1 MLKQYKLRNYH
12 FQLVISI
19 LVLNIIGILIIG
31 SAKHSVQK
39 MQILGCIIGMVAM
52 VIVSL
57 MDYSF
62 ILRFTWLYYIGIIVL
77 LGLVMTGIGD
87 SAGGAQRWID
97 FGGFRFQPSELA
109 KIVLILFFARFFSKH
124 AENLNTVKTIGL
136 SFVLIG
142 IPLLLIVKQPDTS
155 TSIAIALIFISLL
168 FIAGLSYKIVL
179 TVLGICIP
187 TGLIG
192 ITVILRMA
200 QSSGDYRFGRI
211 MAWLYP
217 QDPRWSDIAAQQQNS
232 IMAIGSGQ
240 LWGKGLNNSAATSMK
255 NANYII
261 EPQTDFIFA
270 VAGEELGFIGT
281 MVIVLLLLFIVIE
294 CILIARKA
302 KDLAGRLICCGMAAL
317 IGFQSIFNIFVAT
330 GLMPNTGIPLPF
342 VSYGLTSLLSLY
354 LGMGFVLNVG
364 TTGRLIEEVANLQI
378 HKYLAGHLGGSQQLG
393 AQIEH
398 NEIDLVIFLRD
409 PLKPKSH
416 EPDVNSIVR
425 LCDEHNIP
433 LATNLAT
440 AELLIKSLDRGDL
453 DWREMY
459 K

>member
-109 KIVLILFFARFFSKH
+109 KIVLILFFARFFSKY

-211 MAWLYP
+211 MAWLYR

-364 TTGRLIEEVANLQI
+364 LQPK
-378 HKYLAGHLGGSQQLG
+378 KY
-393 AQIEH
+393 
-398 NEIDLVIFLRD
+398 
-409 PLKPKSH
+409 
-416 EPDVNSIVR
+416 
-425 LCDEHNIP
+425 
-433 LATNLAT
+433 
-440 AELLIKSLDRGDL
+440 
-453 DWREMY
+453 
-459 K
+459 

>member
-12 FQLVISI
+12 FQLVVSI

-142 IPLLLIVKQPDTS
+142 IPLLLIVTQPDTS

-200 QSSGDYRFGRI
+200 QSSGDYGFGRI

-364 TTGRLIEEVANLQI
+364 LQPK
-378 HKYLAGHLGGSQQLG
+378 KY
-393 AQIEH
+393 
-398 NEIDLVIFLRD
+398 
-409 PLKPKSH
+409 
-416 EPDVNSIVR
+416 
-425 LCDEHNIP
+425 
-433 LATNLAT
+433 
-440 AELLIKSLDRGDL
+440 
-453 DWREMY
+453 
-459 K
+459 

>member
-109 KIVLILFFARFFSKH
+109 KIVLILFFARFFSKY

-200 QSSGDYRFGRI
+200 QSSRDYRFGRI

-317 IGFQSIFNIFVAT
+317 SGFQSIFNIFVAT

-364 TTGRLIEEVANLQI
+364 LQPK
-378 HKYLAGHLGGSQQLG
+378 KY
-393 AQIEH
+393 
-398 NEIDLVIFLRD
+398 
-409 PLKPKSH
+409 
-416 EPDVNSIVR
+416 
-425 LCDEHNIP
+425 
-433 LATNLAT
+433 
-440 AELLIKSLDRGDL
+440 
-453 DWREMY
+453 
-459 K
+459 

>member
-200 QSSGDYRFGRI
+200 QFSGDYRIGRI
-211 MAWLYP
+211 MAWIYP

-364 TTGRLIEEVANLQI
+364 LQPK
-378 HKYLAGHLGGSQQLG
+378 KY
-393 AQIEH
+393 
-398 NEIDLVIFLRD
+398 
-409 PLKPKSH
+409 
-416 EPDVNSIVR
+416 
-425 LCDEHNIP
+425 
-433 LATNLAT
+433 
-440 AELLIKSLDRGDL
+440 
-453 DWREMY
+453 
-459 K
+459 

>member
-330 GLMPNTGIPLPF
+330 GL
-342 VSYGLTSLLSLY
+342 
-354 LGMGFVLNVG
+354 
-364 TTGRLIEEVANLQI
+364 ANLQI

>member
-109 KIVLILFFARFFSKH
+109 KIVLILFFARFFSKY

-200 QSSGDYRFGRI
+200 QSSEDYRFGRI

-364 TTGRLIEEVANLQI
+364 LQPK
-378 HKYLAGHLGGSQQLG
+378 KY
-393 AQIEH
+393 
-398 NEIDLVIFLRD
+398 
-409 PLKPKSH
+409 
-416 EPDVNSIVR
+416 
-425 LCDEHNIP
+425 
-433 LATNLAT
+433 
-440 AELLIKSLDRGDL
+440 
-453 DWREMY
+453 
-459 K
+459 